1 MRTDPETRRIVQS
14 WLEEGRTALPDH
26 ILDAVLDQLPATRQR
41 GPLWPARRIVDMNT
55 VPKLSIAAAAVVVVA
70 IVGINLL
77 APSGGVGGSG
87 SAISPVP
94 SRAPTSE
101 SGPSP
106 SLAGVNPGSADFTAG
121 SHSLSVDGISLSF
134 NVPNGGW
141 EPFSSLFI
149 SKSFRGPQGAE
160 ALIFWATFPGGALAE
175 SCNLDSPPVGP
186 SVADLATAVSTAPG
200 TELVTG
206 PSDVTVGGRAAKHIV
221 VTVREKLGC
230 DPGFFYNWKARMGGA
245 LWVTSD
251 VGDTI
256 RVWIVDVDGTRLF
269 IGGETRKDSGS
280 RPGEEIEQIVDS
292 IRFE

>member
-1 MRTDPETRRIVQS
+1 MRMDPETKRIVQS

-41 GPLWPARRIVDMNT
+41 RPLWPARRIVEMNT
-55 VPKLSIAAAAVVVVA
+55 FSRLSIAAAGGVVVTLVA
-70 IVGINLL
+70 INLF
-77 APSGGVGGSG
+77 APSNGVGGG
-87 SAISPVP
+87 GPTISPLHAP
-94 SRAPTSE
+94 SPTSE
-101 SGPSP
+101 SNPSP
-106 SLAGVNPGSADFTAG
+106 SLAGVNPNSADFTIG
-121 SHSLSVDGISLSF
+121 SHSLTVDGVPFSF
-134 NVPNGGW
+134 IVPNGGW
-141 EPFSSLFI
+141 EPFSSFFM

-175 SCNLDSPPVGP
+175 SCDLDTPPNGR
-186 SVADLATAVSTAPG
+186 SAADLATAVSTAPG

-230 DPGFFYNWKARMGGA
+230 DPGFFYHWKAKMGGA
-245 LWVTSD
+245 LWLTSD

-269 IGGETRKDSGS
+269 IGGETRKGSGS
-280 RPGEEIEQIVDS
+280 GPGEEIDQIVGS